1 MENLHNTSPSLS
13 TTDGLVQLTED
24 GGDQLHALWSIYT
37 VRLEFFT
44 WKSGKIVAKPT
55 VKFACDGV
63 RFCAVDVQVD
73 RRSYSTKPLHGRGSP
88 LDRGRFPFPIA
99 RGRCSRPADVA
110 AIDETLTNRLWKMSR
125 SPELNWQPVRVRFL
139 ITRANSVRH
148 PKQQRAPRA
157 GRVRLAFLKRKKRRR
172 QHHYPRHRLNNI
184 QIFPLIL
191 LLLLLCLLL
200 LILPLQDLAP
210 SRCGRRIVVMLW
222 SPSVH
227 LPAAVTDCHD
237 PLDMDGS
244 IICLLISST
253 GVLDSYIA
261 RLVSSS
267 ALIDEKL
274 AANFYT
280 TLTASAIQL
289 VTALGKDGQ
298 TAQWA
303 EVGFCDIGVE
313 DAALKSIITL
323 SISGAGLNWFRN
335 PRGRLNEIS
344 KLESTCKNQPTDLSN
359 IWSGWLGS
367 RKPTVDLCW

>member
-24 GGDQLHALWSIYT
+24 GGDQLHALWSICT
-37 VRLEFFT
+37 VRLEVFT
-44 WKSGKIVAKPT
+44 WKSGKIVAKPSATICNPRLHFYRVHLFPLDAITVMEILHSFLLTSERT

-63 RFCAVDVQVD
+63 RFCAVDVEVD

-88 LDRGRFPFPIA
+88 LDRGRFPFPLA
-99 RGRCSRPADVA
+99 RGRCGRPTDVA

-125 SPELNWQPVRVRFL
+125 SSELNWQPRSASE
-139 ITRANSVRH
+139 TAAWSSCRAVILGIVEM
-148 PKQQRAPRA
+148 QRRWSAHTSASGWPCIGGWA
-157 GRVRLAFLKRKKRRR
+157 VDDGRS
-172 QHHYPRHRLNNI
+172 
-184 QIFPLIL
+184 
-191 LLLLLCLLL
+191 
-200 LILPLQDLAP
+200 DLAP

-261 RLVSSS
+261 RLVSCVSMEADKSS

-289 VTALGKDGQ
+289 VTALGKG
-298 TAQWA
+298 
-303 EVGFCDIGVE
+303 
-313 DAALKSIITL
+313 
-323 SISGAGLNWFRN
+323 
-335 PRGRLNEIS
+335 
-344 KLESTCKNQPTDLSN
+344 
-359 IWSGWLGS
+359 
-367 RKPTVDLCW
+367 

>member
-37 VRLEFFT
+37 VRLEVFT

-125 SPELNWQPVRVRFL
+125 SPELNWQPLRCSDVGPL
-139 ITRANSVRH
+139 T
-148 PKQQRAPRA
+148 PAPRA
-157 GRVRLAFLKRKKRRR
+157 GRVRLSFLKRKKRRR

-184 QIFPLIL
+184 QIFPLFL
-191 LLLLLCLLL
+191 LLLLLCLLIL

-261 RLVSSS
+261 RLVSCVSME
-267 ALIDEKL
+267 ADK
-274 AANFYT
+274 
-280 TLTASAIQL
+280 
-289 VTALGKDGQ
+289 
-298 TAQWA
+298 
-303 EVGFCDIGVE
+303 
-313 DAALKSIITL
+313 
-323 SISGAGLNWFRN
+323 
-335 PRGRLNEIS
+335 
-344 KLESTCKNQPTDLSN
+344 
-359 IWSGWLGS
+359 
-367 RKPTVDLCW
+367 

>member
-37 VRLEFFT
+37 VRLEVFT
-44 WKSGKIVAKPT
+44 WKSGKIVAKPSATICNPRLHFYRVRLFLLDVITVMEILRSFLLTSERT

-125 SPELNWQPVRVRFL
+125 SPELNWQPLRCSDVGPL
-139 ITRANSVRH
+139 T
-148 PKQQRAPRA
+148 PAPRA
-157 GRVRLAFLKRKKRRR
+157 GRVRLSFLKRKKRRR

-184 QIFPLIL
+184 QIFPLFL
-191 LLLLLCLLL
+191 LLLLLCLLIL

-261 RLVSSS
+261 RLVSCVSMEADKSS

-289 VTALGKDGQ
+289 VTALGKG
-298 TAQWA
+298 
-303 EVGFCDIGVE
+303 
-313 DAALKSIITL
+313 
-323 SISGAGLNWFRN
+323 
-335 PRGRLNEIS
+335 
-344 KLESTCKNQPTDLSN
+344 
-359 IWSGWLGS
+359 
-367 RKPTVDLCW
+367 

>member
-1 MENLHNTSPSLS
+1 MKNLHNTSPPLP
-13 TTDGLVQLTED
+13 TTDVLVQLAED
-24 GGDQLHALWSIYT
+24 GGDRLHALWSICT
-37 VRLEFFT
+37 VRLEVFT
-44 WKSGKIVAKPT
+44 WKSGKIVAKPVSRFTKSSST

-88 LDRGRFPFPIA
+88 LDRGRFPLPIA
-99 RGRCSRPADVA
+99 RGRCGRSTDVA

-125 SPELNWQPVRVRFL
+125 SPELNWQPRSASE
-139 ITRANSVRH
+139 TAAWSSCRAVILGIVEM
-148 PKQQRAPRA
+148 QRRWSAHTSASGWPCIGGWA
-157 GRVRLAFLKRKKRRR
+157 VDDGRS
-172 QHHYPRHRLNNI
+172 
-184 QIFPLIL
+184 
-191 LLLLLCLLL
+191 
-200 LILPLQDLAP
+200 DLAP

-261 RLVSSS
+261 RLVSCVSMEADKSS

-289 VTALGKDGQ
+289 VTALGKG
-298 TAQWA
+298 
-303 EVGFCDIGVE
+303 
-313 DAALKSIITL
+313 
-323 SISGAGLNWFRN
+323 
-335 PRGRLNEIS
+335 
-344 KLESTCKNQPTDLSN
+344 
-359 IWSGWLGS
+359 
-367 RKPTVDLCW
+367 